1 MRNTE
6 THRNTNTVSYA
17 VSHFIPGLLL
27 GTLLGGL
34 LMYVLVWNGPISV
47 RDDVI
52 ERQSNHIL
60 ELAAKVSQDPE

>member
-1 MRNTE
+1 MRNTDK
-6 THRNTNTVSYA
+6 NTNTVSYA

-34 LMYVLVWNGPISV
+34 LMYVLVWTGPISV